1 MAKSTGPELVFLPLG
16 GVGEIGMNFALYGY
30 GPATKREWIVV
41 DVGVTF
47 PDASLPGVDL
57 VLPDIRFI
65 ESQLQNLRGIVITHA
80 HEDHYGALLDLWPRL
95 KVPVWMTPFAAGLL
109 EAKRQGEH
117 GMAKPN
123 VIIYRAGE
131 TFTVGPFSIEAIPVS
146 HSIPEPVSL
155 AITTPLGTVVH
166 TGDWKLDPAPEIGP
180 MTDEARFRAL
190 GDAGVLALICD
201 STNAM
206 REGESPSEQAVGAG
220 LRGVI
225 EKAPGRVAVTTF
237 SSNVGRIRSIAEA
250 ARDCGRQVLVLG
262 RSLKR
267 MIDVAGDLG
276 YMEGIPPFI
285 AEEDYGFIPRQN
297 LVIICTGSQGE
308 SRAALAKLAR
318 DEMKSVALSPG
329 DIVVYS
335 SRTIPGN
342 ERPILEIKNLLI
354 EQGIRIIEDNEALVH
369 VSGHPRRN
377 ELRKMYEWTRPR
389 IGVPVHGEAAH
400 LVAQGSLMSASGIPE
415 VAQARNGDM
424 LRLAPGPSR
433 DHRQGAVG
441 PLLQGRQAD
450 RRRPGCRHPRPQEA
464 VLCGSCRRQRGVRR
478 EIRACRRSRSRC
490 HRRGGNRCEGRGAG
504 RPHAGCGHR
513 RCCLHTPPA
522 PKGSGHGAGSGSPCR
537 AFCCQ
542 RRLGQEAARDGVR
555 DAVEVGSGAAVRQ

>member
-1 MAKSTGPELVFLPLG
+1 MVKYSGPELVFVPLG
-16 GVGEIGMNFALYGY
+16 GVGEIGMNFALYGF
-30 GPATKREWIVV
+30 GPASAREWIVV

-47 PDASLPGVDL
+47 PDATLPGVDL
-57 VLPDIRFI
+57 VLPDTRFI
-65 ESQLQNLRGIVITHA
+65 EQQVKNLRGIVITHA
-80 HEDHYGALLDLWPRL
+80 HEDHYGALHEIWPRL
-95 KVPVWMTPFAAGLL
+95 KAPVWMTPFAAGLL
-109 EAKRQGEH
+109 EAKRQGEYN
-117 GMAKPN
+117 APKIP
-123 VIIYRAGE
+123 VTIYRAGD
-131 TFTVGPFSIEAIPVS
+131 TFEIGPFKIEAVPVS

-155 AITTPLGTVVH
+155 AITTPLGTVIH

-206 REGESPSEQAVGAG
+206 REGESPSEQAVGVG

-250 ARDCGRQVLVLG
+250 ARDTGRQVLVLG

-267 MIDVAGDLG
+267 MVSVASELG
-276 YMEGIPPFI
+276 YMEGIPEFI

-318 DEMKSVALSPG
+318 DEMKTVALSPG
-329 DIVVYS
+329 DIVVFS

-342 ERPILEIKNLLI
+342 EKPILEIKNQLI
-354 EQGIRIIEDNEALVH
+354 DQGIKILEDGDALVH

-389 IGVPVHGEAAH
+389 IGIPVHGEAAH
-400 LVAQGSLMSASGIPE
+400 LVAQGALMAQSGIPE
-415 VAQARNGDM
+415 VAQVRNGDM
-424 LRLAPGPSR
+424 IRLAPGAAEILEKVPFGRIYKDGRLSGDDEVMGIR
-433 DHRQGAVG
+433 ERRKLSFAGHVAVNVVLDEKYEMAGDPDIVAIGVAKVDGRGEDIEGLMLDAAVG
-441 PLLQGRQAD
+441 AIDSIPRQ
-450 RRRPGCRHPRPQEA
+450 RRKDLDLVQEA
-464 VLCGSCRRQRGVRR
+464 VRR
-478 EIRACRRSRSRC
+478 
-490 HRRGGNRCEGRGAG
+490 
-504 RPHAGCGHR
+504 
-513 RCCLHTPPA
+513 
-522 PKGSGHGAGSGSPCR
+522 
-537 AFCCQ
+537 
-542 RRLGQEAARDGVR
+542 
-555 DAVEVGSGAAVRQ
+555 AVRGSANEIWGKKPLVTVFVTR